1 MGNYLHTLKLE
12 SLYTLYTVL
21 FYKVV
26 VGWNFITLFVNE
38 FNKIA
43 PGSSYKMLNLWKFT
57 ILFSQKSFKI
67 FVKFIAI
74 FSCKYKNYFKLNY
87 FSGTLNLVFFVNKGL
102 VYRYF

>member
-12 SLYTLYTVL
+12 PLYTLYTVL

-26 VGWNFITLFVNE
+26 VEWNFITLFING

-67 FVKFIAI
+67 FSYYYK
-74 FSCKYKNYFKLNY
+74 KYLKPSY
-87 FSGTLNLVFFVNKGL
+87 FSGTLNLAFFVSKDL
-102 VYRYF
+102 VFLF